1 MSHKK
6 WIIIASIVGVLACLL
21 IVIWPM
27 APVWQRLGGKIFCVQ
42 GEIPDIKLVE
52 CAEAQETA
60 AQVTALPLPTPGEPG
75 GVPLIVDDDGSP
87 DGLIALLYFLR
98 NPQFDVRAATVSYG
112 EAHPQVFAAK
122 LAQLLAAH
130 GHADIPVG
138 YGRDNPLEGKNSFP
152 EDWRQASDNF
162 WGLSLPTGGTPV
174 EPVPAAELMV
184 ETIKNSEQPVVV
196 FVSGAHTNLAEALR
210 LAPEIAENIR
220 AVYIMGG
227 AVDVQGNIEHDYP
240 AIKNSA
246 AEWNIWVDPQA
257 ASEVFS
263 SGLPLH
269 LIPLDAT
276 RQVEFNKDDSRSWS
290 SADSNEGDLAGA
302 TLQMLLDSWGVERL
316 FVWDLV
322 AAVQATNPALC
333 SEVPLALSVETAPGE
348 TQGDLLKTGGNP
360 NVSVCLEP
368 DAAQVRALAKAI
380 LGR

>member
-1 MSHKK
+1 M
-6 WIIIASIVGVLACLL
+6 C
-21 IVIWPM
+21 
-27 APVWQRLGGKIFCVQ
+27 AP
-42 GEIPDIKLVE
+42 
-52 CAEAQETA
+52 
-60 AQVTALPLPTPGEPG
+60 
-75 GVPLIVDDDGSP
+75 
-87 DGLIALLYFLR
+87 
-98 NPQFDVRAATVSYG
+98 ATVSYG

-122 LAQLLAAH
+122 LASLLAAH

-138 YGRDNPLEGKNSFP
+138 YGSDRPLAGDNAFP

-162 WGLSLPTGGTPV
+162 WGLPLPTGGSPV

-227 AVDVQGNIEHDYP
+227 AVDVSGNIASVYP
-240 AIKNSA
+240 AIQNRE
-246 AEWNIWVDPQA
+246 AEWNIYVDPQA

-276 RQVEFNKDDSRSWS
+276 DQVAFSKEDSRSWS
-290 SADSNEGDLAGA
+290 SADSNEGDLAGT
-302 TLQMLLDSWGVERL
+302 TLQDRLDSWGVKQT

-322 AAVQATNPALC
+322 AAVQASNPALC

-348 TQGDLLKTGGNP
+348 TQGDLVKTGGSP
-360 NVSVCLEP
+360 NVSVCLSP